1 MEQPHI
7 PMGILARDRAGYP
20 VSLDDPDYG
29 VIDAIIE
36 EAHRI
41 CAEMNAGC
49 QPPARVRELFARLTG
64 TAPEET
70 LRIYTPF
77 YAGFG
82 RNIRVGKNVFINSCC
97 MFMDRGGIAIGDHAF
112 VGPNVNLITT
122 SHALD
127 PAGRRTTI
135 SRPIVLGK
143 NVWIG
148 AAAILLPG
156 VTVGDNS
163 VIGAGA
169 VVTRDV
175 PANTV
180 VAGNP
185 ARVIREL

>member
-1 MEQPHI
+1 MEQQQI
-7 PMGILARDRAGYP
+7 PMEILARDRAGCP

-41 CAEMNAGC
+41 CAEMNADC

-112 VGPNVNLITT
+112 VGPNVNRITT

-143 NVWIG
+143 TYG
-148 AAAILLPG
+148 SALPP
-156 VTVGDNS
+156 S
-163 VIGAGA
+163 CCRA
-169 VVTRDV
+169 
-175 PANTV
+175 
-180 VAGNP
+180 
-185 ARVIREL
+185 